1 MFSALRKKS
10 LPISSGVFT
19 TNFSQRAYQTE
30 PVQTVFA
37 IIQKRAL
44 FLSMLSDSVTSDGN
58 PVENY
63 LTDIMKKPN
72 SSQTWQQIKYGDFWW
87 QLTNGNSYKF
97 TPKYGTNTPQ
107 ECWLLP
113 SPNVTA
119 NANSEQ
125 IISYTYRQGANEI
138 TIPADEIIHTKRM
151 HPSTNFDKNYLYGT
165 PIELQKSLD
174 LMNLEVSAL
183 DFVQSFLDA
192 DGVAPY
198 MLSATDQLPAEQ
210 LKKYKTGFNEAISN
224 SKYHVQAIIGA
235 GAKVEPLA
243 KSSQADGLAVKQSE
257 SVVEAICTIWGTPKN
272 ILTLDFNG
280 KALIDGALEFW
291 YNSTLKPDKQNF
303 EQAINEQLSQYDRAV
318 YKIEDYKMKDTEE
331 QRKQEAHDFAYGL
344 TTINELREKR
354 GLNTI
359 GSSGDIPMLSGNYYP
374 LNDLLLD
381 SGSEEKKKTLEM

>member
-37 IIQKRAL
+37 IIQKKAQ
-44 FLSMLSDSVTSDGN
+44 FLSMLNESVTSNGD

-63 LTDIMKKPN
+63 LTDIMEKPN
-72 SSQTWQQIKYGDFWW
+72 SSTTWQQLKYAHYWW
-87 QLTNGNSYKF
+87 QLTNGNTYIF
-97 TPKYGTNTPQ
+97 TPKYNSNRPK
-107 ECWLLP
+107 EFWVLP
-113 SPNVTA
+113 SPNVTI

-125 IISYTYRQGANEI
+125 IVSYTYRQNANQI
-138 TIPADEIIHTKRM
+138 TIPADEIIHIKKA

-198 MLSATDQLPAEQ
+198 ILSATDNIPPEQ
-210 LKKYKTGFNEAISN
+210 LKKYKTGYNEAISN
-224 SKYHVQAIIGA
+224 SKYQVQAMIGA

-243 KSSQADGLAVKQSE
+243 KSSQADGLAVNQTGSI
-257 SVVEAICTIWGTPKN
+257 VEAICTIWGTPKN

-331 QRKQEAHDFAYGL
+331 VRKQELHDFGLAL
-344 TTINELREKR
+344 TTQNELLEKR
-354 GLNTI
+354 GKEPVE
-359 GSSGDIPMLSGNYYP
+359 GGDTYYLSGSYYP
-374 LNDLLLD
+374 LNDLLLGN
-381 SGSEEKKKTLEM
+381 GSEEKKKTLEM